1 MSPSATAQ
9 WLFLVV
15 ALWMKSAIAD
25 NHGMAS
31 TAEPGVFP
39 SFEEV
44 GIATDEFEIKF
55 SNIHIIYKMAVFPSD
70 KHFCENAFLF
80 VFIPTRP
87 SSFEIREAIRSSWVG
102 DRPSNV
108 VAKFIIGM
116 TEDSEVFDL
125 LLDEQN
131 MFGDLILYDIEDNYA
146 NLYLKVHAAF
156 NWQQA
161 YCGKAEYILKTDDDT
176 IVDLHRLLYW
186 IEHDMS
192 IRQQTNP
199 AIIFGRLEEK
209 GKPIRVESS
218 KWYLSREAYPSNY
231 FPPFV
236 YGGTYLMS
244 NQAVSAI
251 LRNTRYI
258 QVIPNEDVLFTGL
271 VSTQAGISRMDA
283 TKYFRVERTLRLR
296 EKCQDNVPFITSLY
310 GFYQVTEFAENYMA
324 LRSVQC
330 PINSTSSHFFG
341 LMGKQRV

>member
-1 MSPSATAQ
+1 MKTSAK

-102 DRPSNV
+102 DRPIGVAVKFV
-108 VAKFIIGM
+108 VGLPKNA
-116 TEDSEVFDL
+116 EVFDAML
-125 LLDEQN
+125 EEQN
-131 MFGDLILYDIEDNYA
+131 VFGDLIMYDIEDTYE
-146 NLYLKVHAAF
+146 NLILKVHAAF

-161 YCGKAEYILKTDDDT
+161 YCAKAEYILKTDDDT

-186 IEHDMS
+186 IERDIAHYKLN
-192 IRQQTNP
+192 QP
-199 AIIFGRLEEK
+199 AIICGGIWKKSIPLRNK
-209 GKPIRVESS
+209 KH
-218 KWYLSREAYPSNY
+218 KWYVPYDV
-231 FPPFV
+231 FPGRHFPD
-236 YGGTYLMS
+236 YANGPTYLLS

-251 LRNTRYI
+251 LAHAPIVDAFTL
-258 QVIPNEDVLFTGL
+258 EDALYTGV
-271 VSTQAGISRMDA
+271 VSDVAGVHRRDIW
-283 TKYFRVERTLRLR
+283 KYFRFGDKIGAQ
-296 EKCQDNVPFITSLY
+296 EKCDKNDRVPHITAVYGHYSVVEYAEKYQSLKNVRCS
-310 GFYQVTEFAENYMA
+310 N
-324 LRSVQC
+324 
-330 PINSTSSHFFG
+330 
-341 LMGKQRV
+341 